1 MDELLKLPPQ
11 NIDAEQAVLGTILA
25 DGENIYKVIEALKPE
40 DFYREAHRLIYK
52 TMLSLNEQGE
62 PITLLTT
69 TEALKQSGE
78 LDRAGGVSYIASLL
92 TMAVPATTLESHAE
106 IIEEKAILRHLI
118 DLSEKIKRLSYNE
131 NDAETI
137 LEEAERLVL
146 EVGMKRNQQSYTAV
160 RDIVYDAI
168 ERIEFLYQNRGNIT
182 GIPTHFYDLDRM
194 LNGLQKSDLVI
205 IAARPAMG
213 KTSFCLNIAQNAA
226 LKSGIPVAVFSLEMS
241 KEQLVTRMLT
251 SEAMVDQHRVRAG
264 ELTDEDWLRL
274 TEVAGILAKAPIYID
289 DTPGLSIRELRARA
303 RRLKQERNIGL
314 VIIDYLQLLGG
325 SRRVESRQ
333 QEISEISRSLKGLA
347 KELDVPVLALSQ
359 LSRAVEARQDKKPIM
374 SDLRE
379 SGSLEQDADIVMF
392 IYREEYYKPETEKR
406 SIAEI
411 IIAKQRNGPTGVVEL
426 GFLKEFTKFV
436 NLTKKYTE

>member
-25 DGENIYKVIEALKPE
+25 NGENLYKVIETLKPE
-40 DFYREAHRLIYK
+40 DFYREAHRLIYQV
-52 TMLSLNEQGE
+52 MLDLNEKDE
-62 PITLLTT
+62 PITLLTI
-69 TEALKQSGE
+69 TEALKQTGDLE
-78 LDRAGGVSYIASLL
+78 RAGGVSYIASLL
-92 TMAVPATTLESHAE
+92 AMAVPETTLESHAE

-131 NDAETI
+131 KDAESI

-160 RDIVYDAI
+160 REIVYDAI

-194 LNGLQKSDLVI
+194 LNGLQKSDLII

-226 LKSGIPVAVFSLEMS
+226 LKSGVPVAVFSLEMS

-264 ELTDEDWLRL
+264 ELEDEDWLRL
-274 TEVAGILAKAPIYID
+274 TEVAGMLAKAPIYID
-289 DTPGLSIRELRARA
+289 DTPGLTIRELRARA
-303 RRLKQERNIGL
+303 RRLKQERNVGL
-314 VIIDYLQLLGG
+314 IIIDYLQLLGG

-347 KELDVPVLALSQ
+347 KELDVPVVALSQ
-359 LSRAVEARQDKKPIM
+359 LSRAVETRQDKKPIM

-392 IYREEYYKPETEKR
+392 IYREEYYKPDTEKK

-411 IIAKQRNGPTGVVEL
+411 IIAKQRNGPTGVIEL

>member
-25 DGENIYKVIEALKPE
+25 NGENLYKVIETLKPE
-40 DFYREAHRLIYK
+40 DFYREAHRLIYQV
-52 TMLSLNEQGE
+52 MLDLNEKGE
-62 PITLLTT
+62 PITLLTI
-69 TEALKQSGE
+69 TEALKQTGDLE
-78 LDRAGGVSYIASLL
+78 RAGGVSYIASLL
-92 TMAVPATTLESHAE
+92 AMAVPETTLESHAE

-131 NDAETI
+131 KDAESI

-160 RDIVYDAI
+160 REIVYDAI

-194 LNGLQKSDLVI
+194 LNGLQKSDLII

-226 LKSGIPVAVFSLEMS
+226 LKSGVPVAVFSLEMS

-264 ELTDEDWLRL
+264 ELEDEDWLRL
-274 TEVAGILAKAPIYID
+274 TEVAGMLAKAPIYID
-289 DTPGLSIRELRARA
+289 DTPGLTIRELRARA
-303 RRLKQERNIGL
+303 RRLKQERNVGL
-314 VIIDYLQLLGG
+314 IIIDYLQLLGG

-347 KELDVPVLALSQ
+347 KELDVPVVALSQ

-392 IYREEYYKPETEKR
+392 IYREEYYKPDTEKK

-411 IIAKQRNGPTGVVEL
+411 IIAKQRNGPTGVIEL

>member
-25 DGENIYKVIEALKPE
+25 NGENLYKVIETLKPE
-40 DFYREAHRLIYK
+40 DFYREAHRLIYQV
-52 TMLSLNEQGE
+52 MLDLNEKDE
-62 PITLLTT
+62 PITLLTI
-69 TEALKQSGE
+69 TEALKQTGDLE
-78 LDRAGGVSYIASLL
+78 RAGGVSYIASLL
-92 TMAVPATTLESHAE
+92 AMAVPETTLESHAE

-131 NDAETI
+131 KDAESI

-160 RDIVYDAI
+160 REIVYDAI

-194 LNGLQKSDLVI
+194 LNGLQKSDLII

-226 LKSGIPVAVFSLEMS
+226 LKSGVPVAVFSLEMS

-264 ELTDEDWLRL
+264 ELEDEDWLRL
-274 TEVAGILAKAPIYID
+274 TEVAGMLAKAPIYID
-289 DTPGLSIRELRARA
+289 DTPGLTIRELRARA
-303 RRLKQERNIGL
+303 RRLKQERNVGL
-314 VIIDYLQLLGG
+314 IIIDYLQLLGG

-347 KELDVPVLALSQ
+347 KELDVPVVALSQ

-392 IYREEYYKPETEKR
+392 IYREEYYKPDTEKK

-411 IIAKQRNGPTGVVEL
+411 IIAKQRNGPTGVIEL